1 MSDKKMYQ
9 LEVLYTSSWG
19 NEVTYRFH
27 VLAES
32 KWEAIERAVT
42 RYRELQPDRSYYKVI
57 SGGWSRETA
66 QTICFLAVSA
76 VNYTMNY
83 S

>member
-1 MSDKKMYQ
+1 MEDKKMYQ
-9 LEVLYTSSWG
+9 IEVLYTSDWG
-19 NEVTYRFH
+19 NEVTHRFH

-42 RYRELQPDRSYYKVI
+42 RYRELQPDRSYYTVI

-66 QTICFLAVSA
+66 RTIGSLAMLA
-76 VNYTMNY
+76 FYY
-83 S
+83 SMDYS

>member
-1 MSDKKMYQ
+1 MDDKKFYQ
-9 LEVLYTSSWG
+9 VEVLYTSDWG
-19 NEVTYRFH
+19 NEVTHRFH

-42 RYRELQPDRSYYKVI
+42 RYRELQPDRTYYKVS
-57 SGGWSRETA
+57 SGGWDRETA
-66 QTICFLAVSA
+66 KLIGSLAMMA
-76 VNYTMNY
+76 FYYTMDY